1 MMIWSFLLFF
11 SLFFSRSSQA
21 HALDVARK
29 TIWAV
34 GVFGQG
40 GYEKIVEI
48 NSQHPDYVIWAPS
61 GYNGDFTPTEAVTR
75 DRNTEYGTRQDGKP
89 FIWPQNILP
98 MRIYVGIKGKMEDG
112 KNSRSG

>member
-1 MMIWSFLLFF
+1 
-11 SLFFSRSSQA
+11 
-21 HALDVARK
+21 LDVARK
-29 TIWAV
+29 TLWAV

-61 GYNGDFTPTEAVTR
+61 GYNGDFSPTEALTKPIQ
-75 DRNTEYGTRQDGKP
+75 DRNAEYGMRQDGKP
-89 FIWPQNILP
+89 YIWPQNIFP

-112 KNSRSG
+112 KYIRSE